1 MNICCLGKNK
11 DATTVIDWAY
21 HNSDEYED
29 EISDSSK
36 QVETSK
42 DPITDNHVCNTSVGT
57 TSVNPAVISVGIIGR
72 GGHDGMINRGTGII
86 SSNIVTYVLTD
97 SGKMILRTDTFP
109 LNPFKS
115 QTLVIAL
122 QNEPTLIC
130 NRIIRASSEI
140 GNSRIYQARI
150 GTLITNKNI
159 WSVNDN
165 FSVHSDVDEA
175 NKLDTSV
182 Q

>member
-1 MNICCLGKNK
+1 MNTCRLGKNK
-11 DATTVIDWAY
+11 DATTVIDWVY

-72 GGHDGMINRGTGII
+72 GGHDIIQGMINRGTGII

-109 LNPFKS
+109 LDPLKC

-122 QNEPTLIC
+122 KNEPTLIC
-130 NRIIRASSEI
+130 NRIVRASSEI

-150 GTLITNKNI
+150 GTSIVTKI
-159 WSVNDN
+159 FGV
-165 FSVHSDVDEA
+165 
-175 NKLDTSV
+175 
-182 Q
+182 